1 MTRVI
6 LFLNTQVG
14 LEVAKFLILDKKT
27 HIDSVFLSNQY
38 PEIDD
43 KIRDFFLDTN
53 TEVYDINNLEK
64 IIYSKKNIDYLICV
78 YWPYLL
84 KKEVIN
90 QSSNTINFHP
100 AYLPINRGWYPHV
113 HSIIDGSPAGVTLH
127 EINENADEGDI
138 IVQKKIKI
146 PQNFCAGE
154 AYKLLQ
160 NKILT
165 LFKENWELIKSEKIV
180 KTKQKHS
187 FSNYHKK
194 NEIKKLDFIDIK
206 LKENR
211 DLINQLRARS
221 FGEKGF
227 AYFIDDDGDKVFMN
241 LKLSKKKYP

>member
-1 MTRVI
+1 MKKVI

-14 LEVAKFLILDKKT
+14 IEVAKFLILDKET
-27 HIDSVFLSNQY
+27 QIDSVFLSNQY
-38 PEIDD
+38 IDIDD
-43 KIRDFFLDTN
+43 KIKEVFSKSN
-53 TEVYDINNLEK
+53 TEVHDSNNLEK
-64 IIYSKKNIDYLICV
+64 IIFSKKNVDYLICV

-90 QSSNTINFHP
+90 QSTNTINFLP

-138 IVQKKIKI
+138 IVQKKVQI

-160 NKILT
+160 NKILN
-165 LFKENWELIKSEKIV
+165 LFKENWQLIKSDKIT
-180 KTKQKHS
+180 KTKQQHS
-187 FSNYHKK
+187 LSNYHKK
-194 NEIKKLDFIDIK
+194 SELKKLDFVDINI
-206 LKENR
+206 KENR
-211 DLINQLRARS
+211 ELINLLRARS

-227 AYFIDDDGDKVFMN
+227 AYFLDNDGNKVFMN
-241 LKLSKKKYP
+241 LKLSKEEYS

>member
-1 MTRVI
+1 MTRAI

-38 PEIDD
+38 QDIDD

-100 AYLPINRGWYPHV
+100 AYLPVNRGWYPHV

-138 IVQKKIKI
+138 IVKEKIQI

-165 LFKENWELIKSEKIV
+165 LFKDNWELIKSGKIV
-180 KTKQKHS
+180 KTKQKHLL
-187 FSNYHKK
+187 SNYHKK
-194 NEIKKLDFIDIK
+194 SEIKKLDFIDIK
-206 LKENR
+206 IKKNR

-241 LKLSKKKYP
+241 LKLSKK